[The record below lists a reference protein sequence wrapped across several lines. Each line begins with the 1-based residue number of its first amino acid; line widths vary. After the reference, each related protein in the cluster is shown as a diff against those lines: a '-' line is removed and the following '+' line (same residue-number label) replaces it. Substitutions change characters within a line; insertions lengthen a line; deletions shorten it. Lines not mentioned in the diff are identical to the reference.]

1 MVVIA
6 PHTGSSPKSVIDSA
20 IQAEEE
26 RQTKSKAGLE
36 DEYGE
41 IWVVF
46 DTEGPQNVQ
55 RQNEARNAID
65 RSNQLGFRTAISNP
79 SFEYWILLH
88 FEWFVGLIK
97 DGRAAC
103 KLVKKYIP
111 EYGKSFN
118 VFDRT
123 WTNVQTAIQR
133 SKRVFTERYQN
144 CSNHPCDCHPCTE
157 VHELVESL
165 ISEV

>member
-65 RSNQLGFRTAISNP
+65 RSNQLRSARRSLTLPSNTGFS
-79 SFEYWILLH
+79 SIL
-88 FEWFVGLIK
+88 
-97 DGRAAC
+97 
-103 KLVKKYIP
+103 
-111 EYGKSFN
+111 S
-118 VFDRT
+118 
-123 WTNVQTAIQR
+123 R
-133 SKRVFTERYQN
+133 S
-144 CSNHPCDCHPCTE
+144 
-157 VHELVESL
+157 
-165 ISEV
+165 